1 MFEAAFFLRFETSS
15 VRFHTNIEPRRLP
28 LAGAVVLLLVLVLC
42 GCQKEEI
49 RVYTAPKDSP
59 EPVAQVDQAAPEPA
73 SPHQQPLRPQVT
85 WKLPQGWREDGANA
99 MSLANFTIPGQ
110 PGKEAGVSIT
120 QLGNLTGKDAL
131 LVNMFRQE
139 FGLPQLTDDEVAK
152 QLHPVEV
159 GTQRGNLFE
168 LSGTRKDQTL
178 RIVTVV
184 VHHPDGSWFYR
195 ISGDPD
201 VVENQKPA
209 FLAFLKSIQ
218 IKEAPAATQEP
229 EVASEKF
236 NWSVPATWKA
246 TAPGQMQ
253 VARFSVPEKNS
264 GKAEVFASVFPSDTG
279 GNLANINRWRK
290 QLGMEPATEQD
301 LGQLISP
308 LDSSNPQAI
317 LVDMSNNNRR
327 LIGAIVPREGKYW
340 FYKLLGDAEAVA
352 PEKESFV
359 AFAKSK
365 P

>member
-1 MFEAAFFLRFETSS
+1 LVVILF
-15 VRFHTNIEPRRLP
+15 V
-28 LAGAVVLLLVLVLC
+28 LALC

-49 RVYTAPKDSP
+49 RVYTAPKDGP
-59 EPVAQVDQAAPEPA
+59 EPVAQADQQAPEPE
-73 SPHQQPLRPQVT
+73 SPHAQRARPQVT
-85 WKLPQGWREDGANA
+85 WKLPQGWREDGANS
-99 MSLANFTIPGQ
+99 MSLANFTIPG
-110 PGKEAGVSIT
+110 PAGKEASVSIT

-139 FGLPQLTDDEVAK
+139 FGLPELSDEEVAK

-159 GTQRGNLFE
+159 GTQKGNLFE
-168 LSGTRKDQTL
+168 LMGTRKDQTL

-184 VHHPDGSWFYR
+184 IHHPEGSWFYR

-209 FLAFLKSIQ
+209 FLEFLKSIQ
-218 IKEAPAATQEP
+218 VNEVPAAAPEP

-236 NWSVPATWKA
+236 NWTVPATWKA

-253 VARFSVPEKNS
+253 VARFAVPEKNN
-264 GKAEVFASVFPSDTG
+264 GKAEVFVSVFPGDTG
-279 GNLANINRWRK
+279 GNLANLNRWRK

-301 LGQLISP
+301 LSQLISS
-308 LDSSNPQAI
+308 LDPSNPQAI

-327 LIGAIVPREGKYW
+327 LIGAIVPRDGKYW
-340 FYKLLGDAEAVA
+340 FYKLLGDAAAVA
-352 PEKESFV
+352 PEKDAFT
-359 AFAKSK
+359 AFAKSQ